1 MTTEQ
6 TGAPQTG
13 AEQLAERL
21 LSDAVATMETFNV
34 HLGIS
39 LGLYQ
44 ALARGKTDP
53 RGLAERAGIHPR
65 YAREWLE
72 QQAVAGIVHADSE
85 PDDPYARVFSLPDG
99 HREVLLDGDS
109 AAYLGPL
116 AGFATSFASILP
128 QLEAA
133 FRTGGGVPYHAY
145 GPLTRHGI
153 AGLNRPMFRADLGG
167 WLAALPDRQQRL
179 AAGPARV
186 LDLGCGAGASTV
198 AIAELF
204 PQVQVHGV
212 DLDAASVAEAR
223 ERAASHRL
231 ADRVTFAQADAA
243 TLAGSE
249 DRYELV
255 CVFEALHDMA
265 DPVAVLRTVRGLLA
279 PGGAVLVGDER
290 VAERFS
296 APGDLVERL
305 NYGFSVLHCLPAT
318 RAEGSAV
325 EAGTVLRPETV
336 QEYAGRAG
344 LTSTVLP
351 VDHDLWRFYR
361 LDPA

>member
-1 MTTEQ
+1 MTPE
-6 TGAPQTG
+6 A
-13 AEQLAERL
+13 LAERL
-21 LSDAVATMETFNV
+21 LTDAVATMETFNV
-34 HLGIS
+34 HLGLS

-44 ALARGKTDP
+44 ALAGGKTDA
-53 RGLAERAGIHPR
+53 RGLAERAAIHPR

-72 QQAVAGIVHADSE
+72 QQAVAGIIEADGD
-85 PDDPYARVFSLPDG
+85 PDDPYARIFTLPEA

-109 AAYLGPL
+109 PAYLGPL
-116 AGFATSFASILP
+116 AGFATSFATILP
-128 QLEAA
+128 ELATA
-133 FRTGGGVPYHAY
+133 FRTGGGVPYSAY

-153 AGLNRPMFRADLGG
+153 AGMNRPMYRSGFGD

-179 AAGPARV
+179 ASGPARV
-186 LDLGCGAGASTV
+186 LDLGCGTGASSV

-204 PQVQVHGV
+204 PQVRVHGV
-212 DLDAASVAEAR
+212 DLDEASVTEAR
-223 ERAASHRL
+223 ERAAGHQLS
-231 ADRVTFAQADAA
+231 DRVSFSQADAA
-243 TLAGSE
+243 ALTAGG
-249 DRYELV
+249 DRYDLV

-265 DPVAVLRTVRGLLA
+265 DPVAVLRAVRGLLA
-279 PGGAVLVGDER
+279 PGGAVLVADER

-296 APGDLVERL
+296 APGDLTERL

-336 QEYAGRAG
+336 HEYATRAG
-344 LTSTVLP
+344 LASTVLP
-351 VDHDLWRFYR
+351 VEHDLWRFYR